1 MNDDV
6 NFDEMRPLS
15 ASTSLTP
22 KKKIKR
28 NICIYLAIISIIILI
43 IGILIIVISLFS
55 LQTNKLIQVLIEVL
69 STFTRSEMCVNMDQ
83 LVKNLNNKTLPQ
95 FNNNSI

>member
-1 MNDDV
+1 MPIIYNNMNNDI
-6 NFDEMRPLS
+6 EMQPLEP
-15 ASTSLTP
+15 STSR
-22 KKKIKR
+22 KKEIKH
-28 NICIYLAIISIIILI
+28 NIFIDLASISIIILI

-55 LQTNKLIQVLIEVL
+55 LQTNKLIEVL

>member
-1 MNDDV
+1 MNNDI
-6 NFDEMRPLS
+6 EMQLLEPSTPL
-15 ASTSLTP
+15 TH

-28 NICIYLAIISIIILI
+28 NISIYLAIISIIILI